1 MSGTTGGTHKDASR
15 SGPPTS
21 RGLQRG
27 LSMWQAVG
35 ISVALMAPSMA
46 ININPQ
52 GTAGEVGRATP
63 LAFFLAAVAVLLIAY
78 VFVRLCQYYQ
88 HAGSVYAFAGSSL
101 GARAG
106 AVAGLGLM
114 ATYVFY
120 GLVTSSAAGIFGA
133 AFLDDIGLWEDQP
146 WWSGFVVAGFALLL
160 ALVFAILPARRAT
173 NTLLTVEGI
182 TVALIVVIA
191 AVVLVRL
198 VAGDAPGD
206 ATFTLDVFRV
216 PQGTDTSALF
226 LGIVF
231 GILSFAGF
239 EAAATLGE
247 EAREPRRD
255 IPRAILGT
263 AIFGG
268 VYFTVITAIE
278 MMAFGADPAG
288 VEAFIGSP
296 ALMGDLGS
304 SYIGDWVGETITLG
318 ASVSAFACCLAC
330 VVGAS
335 RLVFALS
342 RDFAPNH
349 ALARTAVTGAP
360 AVASMLIVAL
370 IALIGVLCAVA
381 FDAEPFDTFLW
392 SGTIGTLMLIV
403 AYALA
408 TLGCIKLFFIDKV
421 MRVRT
426 WEIVI
431 PLLALVMLGYTM
443 FRNVWPY
450 PDAGPARWFPVV
462 SFGWLVLVAVVVI
475 AFPGL
480 ARRLSAGLA
489 RADAADP
496 DRSNA

>member
-1 MSGTTGGTHKDASR
+1 MSETSRGTHKADQ
-15 SGPPTS
+15 PT

-27 LSMWQAVG
+27 LSVWQAVG

-52 GTAGEVGRATP
+52 GTAGAVGRATP
-63 LAFFLAAVAVLLIAY
+63 LAFFLAAIAVLLIAY

-88 HAGSVYAFAGSSL
+88 HAGSVYAFAGASL

-120 GLVTSSAAGIFGA
+120 GLVTASAAGIFGS
-133 AFLDDIGLWEDQP
+133 AFLDDIGVWEEQP
-146 WWSGFVVAGFALLL
+146 WWSAFLVGAVALLL
-160 ALVFAILPARRAT
+160 VLVFAILPARGAA
-173 NTLLTVEGI
+173 NTLLTVEGV
-182 TVALIVVIA
+182 TVALIVIIA
-191 AVVLVRL
+191 AVVLVRML
-198 VAGDAPGD
+198 AGDAPGD
-206 ATFTLDVFRV
+206 AEFTLDVFTV
-216 PQGTDTSALF
+216 PAGTDTSTLF

-231 GILSFAGF
+231 GLLSFAGF

-268 VYFTVITAIE
+268 IYFTVITAIE
-278 MMAFGADPAG
+278 MMAFGPDTDG
-288 VEAFIGSP
+288 VAAFVNSP

-304 SYIGDWVGETITLG
+304 SYIGEWVGETITLG

-330 VVGAS
+330 VVGAA
-335 RLVFALS
+335 RLLFALA
-342 RDFAPNH
+342 RDFAPDH
-349 ALARTAVTGAP
+349 ALARTAMNGAP
-360 AVASMLIVAL
+360 AVASMLVVVL
-370 IALIGVLCAVA
+370 IAAIGTLCAVA

-403 AYALA
+403 AYVLA
-408 TLGCIKLFFIDKV
+408 TIGCIKLFFIDRV
-421 MRVRT
+421 MDVRR

-450 PDAGPARWFPVV
+450 PETGAERWFPIV
-462 SFGWLVLVAVVVI
+462 SFGWLALVAVVVI

-480 ARRLSAGLA
+480 ARRLSAGLS
-489 RADAADP
+489 RADADP
-496 DRSNA
+496 ERPHG

>member
-1 MSGTTGGTHKDASR
+1 MSGTTGGTHRQAAED
-15 SGPPTS
+15 P
-21 RGLQRG
+21 RGLRRG
-27 LSMWQAVG
+27 LSGWQAVG

-52 GTAGEVGRATP
+52 GTAGVVGRATP

-133 AFLDDIGLWEDQP
+133 AFLDDIGVWEDQP
-146 WWSGFVVAGFALLL
+146 WWSGFLVGGIALLVV
-160 ALVFAILPARRAT
+160 LVFAIMPARGAA
-173 NTLLTVEGI
+173 NTLLTVEGV

-191 AVVLVRL
+191 AVVLVRML
-198 VAGDAPGD
+198 AGDAPGD
-206 ATFTLDVFRV
+206 AEFTLDVFTV
-216 PQGTDTSALF
+216 PAGVDASTLF

-278 MMAFGADPAG
+278 MMAFGADAEG
-288 VEAFIGSP
+288 VESFVGSP

-304 SYIGDWVGETITLG
+304 SYIGDWVGEAITLG
-318 ASVSAFACCLAC
+318 ASISAFACCLAC
-330 VVGAS
+330 VVGAA

-349 ALARTAVTGAP
+349 ALARTALNGAP
-360 AVASMLIVAL
+360 AVASMLVVLL

-403 AYALA
+403 AYVLA

-421 MRVRT
+421 MRVRG
-426 WEIVI
+426 WEVVI

-462 SFGWLVLVAVVVI
+462 SFGWLLLVAVVVI

-489 RADAADP
+489 RADSEEPADG
-496 DRSNA
+496 